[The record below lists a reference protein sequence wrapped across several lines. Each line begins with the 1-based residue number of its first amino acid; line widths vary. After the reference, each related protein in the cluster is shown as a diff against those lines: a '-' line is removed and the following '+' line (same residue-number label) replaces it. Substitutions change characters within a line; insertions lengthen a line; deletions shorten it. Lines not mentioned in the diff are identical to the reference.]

1 MIVSQTKLLA
11 EWRIVA
17 VANDG
22 IFLGVVFFG
31 ANPGKQEFCHFFGS
45 VSWNTMVDNG

>member
-22 IFLGVVFFG
+22 IFFGVVFFG
-31 ANPGKQEFCHFFGS
+31 ANPGKQEFCHFLWISLLEHDGR
-45 VSWNTMVDNG
+45 